1 MTASNFAW
9 RRGAAALLLGSAM
22 FAFAPTAAADPTPQE
37 KEHARELM
45 ADGRDKRDRN
55 DLAGA
60 VEAFKQADA
69 IMHVPT
75 TAYEVAKTQQQM
87 GKLVDARETV
97 DAISRLPASAND
109 PAPFNEAR
117 GKADVLG
124 RELDKQLA
132 RIRVDAAA
140 AATAG
145 SVTVDGAP
153 ATPHDGVIWV
163 MPGKHTVVAGSA
175 SAEVTVAAGE
185 TKTVEVQG
193 TPKPYGAEQPPP
205 PTTGGGLKIPTLSLI
220 GFGVGAAG
228 LVVGSIT
235 GVMAMSAEGDLS
247 DECPNMK
254 CRSDRRDDLDS
265 AKTKAT
271 ISTVGFIVAGVG
283 IAVGVVGF
291 FLQPKTEAKV
301 GAVKLDFARMRA
313 TF

>member
-1 MTASNFAW
+1 
-9 RRGAAALLLGSAM
+9 
-22 FAFAPTAAADPTPQE
+22 
-37 KEHARELM
+37 M

-60 VEAFKQADA
+60 LESFKQADA

-75 TAYEVAKTQQQM
+75 TAYEVAKTQQQL

-97 DAISRLPASAND
+97 DALSKLPSSPSD
-109 PAPFNEAR
+109 PAPFMEAR
-117 GKADVLG
+117 GKADVLAK
-124 RELDKQLA
+124 ELDKQLG
-132 RIRVDAAA
+132 RVKVEAG
-140 AATAG
+140 AT
-145 SVTVDGAP
+145 SLTVDGAP
-153 ATPHDGVIWV
+153 ATAHDGVLWV
-163 MPGKHTVVAGSA
+163 MPGKRALA
-175 SAEVTVAAGE
+175 SGDARLEITIAAGE
-185 TKTVEVQG
+185 TKTFDAQ
-193 TPKPYGAEQPPP
+193 TQPKPYGGPEQPPP
-205 PTTGGGLKIPTLSLI
+205 SSSGGLKIPTLSLI

-228 LVVGSIT
+228 LIVGSVT
-235 GVMAMSAEGDLS
+235 GVMAMSAEGDLA

-254 CRSDRRDDLDS
+254 CKSANKDDLDS

-301 GAVKLDFARMRA
+301 GSIKLDFSRMRA